1 MIKFLL
7 LSMSFWVVVY
17 FVSVAPDKERLE
29 SLQQRGSNLQL
40 EINKIDD
47 NFKYLKAE
55 REDLLGND
63 RFYIRKL
70 SREKLRLA
78 LPPES
83 SVMPVVQA
91 PLKR

>member
-17 FVSVAPDKERLE
+17 FVSVVPDKERLE
-29 SLQQRGSNLQL
+29 SLKQRGSNLQL

-55 REDLLGND
+55 REDLLEND

-78 LPPES
+78 LQPES
-83 SVMPVVQA
+83 SVSPSTSA
-91 PLKR
+91 PLKH

>member
-7 LSMSFWVVVY
+7 LSCGLWVVV
-17 FVSVAPDKERLE
+17 FMVSIAPDKERLE
-29 SLQQRGSNLQL
+29 SLKNRGENLQT
-40 EINKIDD
+40 EIDKIED

-55 REDLLGND
+55 REDLLDND

-83 SVMPVVQA
+83 TEPQV
-91 PLKR
+91 PLKRKQ